1 MKIKR
6 KRWKN
11 VAAAM
16 LLLCVVLTGCGM
28 SGERNIK
35 LRDLDFTVLS
45 EEKIPEEL
53 KTVIAEKGSE
63 PFRLTY
69 SDNQNLYISIGYGEQ
84 KTGGY
89 SIAVDELYLTD
100 DAVHV
105 STSLLGPDITGQ
117 KSGAGKPTTPY
128 IVIKTELLDK
138 TVISEE
144 KIPEELKTVIA
155 EKGSEP
161 FRLTYSDNQNLYI
174 SIGYGEQK
182 TGGYSIAVDELYLT
196 DDAVHVST
204 SLLGPDITGQK
215 SGAGK
220 PTTPYIVI
228 KTELLDKTVIYD

>member
-6 KRWKN
+6 KQWKN

-16 LLLCVVLTGCGM
+16 LLLCVVLTGCRM
-28 SGERNIK
+28 SGEGNIK

-117 KSGAGKPTTPY
+117 KSGAGK
-128 IVIKTELLDK
+128 
-138 TVISEE
+138 
-144 KIPEELKTVIA
+144 A
-155 EKGSEP
+155 
-161 FRLTYSDNQNLYI
+161 
-174 SIGYGEQK
+174 
-182 TGGYSIAVDELYLT
+182 
-196 DDAVHVST
+196 
-204 SLLGPDITGQK
+204 
-215 SGAGK
+215 
-220 PTTPYIVI
+220 TTPYIVI

>member
-1 MKIKR
+1 MKIRR
-6 KRWKN
+6 KQWKN
-11 VAAAM
+11 MAAAI
-16 LLLCVVLTGCGM
+16 LLLCMMLTGCGM
-28 SGERNIK
+28 SGEGNIK

-63 PFRLTY
+63 PFQLTY

-100 DAVHV
+100 DA
-105 STSLLGPDITGQ
+105 I
-117 KSGAGKPTTPY
+117 
-128 IVIKTELLDK
+128 
-138 TVISEE
+138 
-144 KIPEELKTVIA
+144 
-155 EKGSEP
+155 
-161 FRLTYSDNQNLYI
+161 
-174 SIGYGEQK
+174 
-182 TGGYSIAVDELYLT
+182 
-196 DDAVHVST
+196 HVST

>member
-6 KRWKN
+6 KQWKN

-16 LLLCVVLTGCGM
+16 LLLCVVLTGCRM
-28 SGERNIK
+28 SGEGNIK

-138 TVISEE
+138 TVI
-144 KIPEELKTVIA
+144 
-155 EKGSEP
+155 
-161 FRLTYSDNQNLYI
+161 
-174 SIGYGEQK
+174 
-182 TGGYSIAVDELYLT
+182 
-196 DDAVHVST
+196 
-204 SLLGPDITGQK
+204 
-215 SGAGK
+215 
-220 PTTPYIVI
+220 
-228 KTELLDKTVIYD
+228 YD

>member
-28 SGERNIK
+28 SGEGNIK

-89 SIAVDELYLTD
+89 SIAVDELCCSCQHKPLRSRYHRTKKRRRETYY
-100 DAVHV
+100 AV
-105 STSLLGPDITGQ
+105 
-117 KSGAGKPTTPY
+117 Y
-128 IVIKTELLDK
+128 CDK
-138 TVISEE
+138 NRTF
-144 KIPEELKTVIA
+144 
-155 EKGSEP
+155 G
-161 FRLTYSDNQNLYI
+161 
-174 SIGYGEQK
+174 
-182 TGGYSIAVDELYLT
+182 
-196 DDAVHVST
+196 
-204 SLLGPDITGQK
+204 
-215 SGAGK
+215 
-220 PTTPYIVI
+220 
-228 KTELLDKTVIYD
+228 

>member
-11 VAAAM
+11 VAATM

-28 SGERNIK
+28 SGEENIK

-138 TVISEE
+138 TVI
-144 KIPEELKTVIA
+144 
-155 EKGSEP
+155 
-161 FRLTYSDNQNLYI
+161 
-174 SIGYGEQK
+174 
-182 TGGYSIAVDELYLT
+182 
-196 DDAVHVST
+196 
-204 SLLGPDITGQK
+204 
-215 SGAGK
+215 
-220 PTTPYIVI
+220 
-228 KTELLDKTVIYD
+228 YD